1 MAHPP
6 RLKPLAIGSVRIDDP
21 VILAPM
27 SGVTD
32 MPFRQMVKRDGAG
45 LVVSE
50 MIASAAMVRENRKTL
65 LMAQNSPE
73 EFPMSV
79 QLAGCEPAVMAD
91 AARLN
96 EDRGAAIIDINFGCP
111 VKKVV
116 NGHAGSSLMR
126 DEVHAAKILEAT
138 VRAVSLPVTLKM
150 RTGWDST
157 NRNAPTLARIAE
169 ECGIRMLTVHGR
181 TRCQFYE
188 GHADWAFVAE
198 VKASTSLPVIVNGDI
213 VSLDDVDTAL
223 AQSCADGVM
232 IGRGAYGRPWFL
244 NQAIR
249 YLRTGERLP
258 DPSLVEQYRIVRTH
272 FDAMLSHYGRETGVR
287 MARKHLGWYSKGL
300 PASAEFRAAVNRE
313 TDADKV
319 RAMLADFFMPAL
331 ERQAA

>member
-1 MAHPP
+1 MNKTP
-6 RLKPLAIGSVRIDDP
+6 RLQPVHIGPVRIDDP
-21 VILAPM
+21 VILAPL
-27 SGVTD
+27 SGVSD
-32 MPFRQMVKRDGAG
+32 MPFRQMVKRSGAG

-65 LMAQNSPE
+65 LMAKNSPE

-79 QLAGCEPAVMAD
+79 QLAGCEPQVMAD
-91 AARLN
+91 AAKLN

-138 VRAVSLPVTLKM
+138 AKAVKLPVTLKM
-150 RTGWDST
+150 RTGWDS
-157 NRNAPTLARIAE
+157 NSRNAPNLARIAE
-169 ECGIRMLTVHGR
+169 ECGIQLLTVHGR
-181 TRCQFYE
+181 TRCQFYD
-188 GHADWAFVAE
+188 GHADWAFIRE
-198 VKASTSLPVIVNGDI
+198 VKAATKLPVIVNGDI
-213 VSLDDVDTAL
+213 NTLDDVDQAL
-223 AQSCADGVM
+223 DQSGADGIM

-244 NQAIR
+244 KQAIH

-258 DPSLVEQYRIVRTH
+258 DPSLVEQYAIVRQH
-272 FDAMLSHYGRETGVR
+272 FEAMLSHYGNETGVR
-287 MARKHLGWYSKGL
+287 MARKHLGWSSKGL
-300 PASAEFRAAVNRE
+300 PASAEFRFAVNRE

-319 RAMLADFFMPAL
+319 RALLASFFLPVL

>member
-1 MAHPP
+1 MNKTP
-6 RLKPLAIGSVRIDDP
+6 RLQPIHIGSVRIDDP
-21 VILAPM
+21 VILAPL
-27 SGVTD
+27 SGVSD
-32 MPFRQMVKRDGAG
+32 MPFRQMVKRSGAG

-65 LMAQNSPE
+65 LMAKNSPE

-79 QLAGCEPAVMAD
+79 QLAGCEPQVMAD
-91 AARLN
+91 AAKLN

-138 VRAVSLPVTLKM
+138 AKAVKLPVTLKM
-150 RTGWDST
+150 RTGWDSS
-157 NRNAPTLARIAE
+157 NRNAPNLARIAE
-169 ECGIRMLTVHGR
+169 ECGIKLLTIHGR
-181 TRCQFYE
+181 TRCQFYD
-188 GHADWAFVAE
+188 GHADWGFIRE
-198 VKASTSLPVIVNGDI
+198 VKAATRLPVIANGDI
-213 VSLDDVDTAL
+213 NTLDDVDEAL
-223 AQSCADGVM
+223 EQSGADGIM

-244 NQAIR
+244 KQAIH

-258 DPSLVEQYRIVRTH
+258 DPSLAQQYAIVRQH
-272 FDAMLSHYGRETGVR
+272 FEAMLSHYGTETGVR
-287 MARKHLGWYSKGL
+287 MARKHLGWASKGL
-300 PASAEFRAAVNRE
+300 SQSAEFRFAVNRE

-319 RAMLADFFMPAL
+319 RALLASFFLPAL

>member
-1 MAHPP
+1 MDHQA
-6 RLKPLAIGSVRIDDP
+6 RLKPLQIGPVQIDDP

-32 MPFRQMVKRDGAG
+32 MPFRQIVKRRGAG

-65 LMAQNSPE
+65 LMARNSPE

-79 QLAGCEPAVMAD
+79 QLAGCEPEVMAD
-91 AARLN
+91 AAKLN

-138 VRAVSLPVTLKM
+138 VKAVKLPVTLKM
-150 RTGWDST
+150 RTGWDSG
-157 NRNAPTLARIAE
+157 NRNAPRLARVAE
-169 ECGIRMLTVHGR
+169 QCGIRMLTVHGR
-181 TRCQFYE
+181 TRCQFYD

-198 VKASTSLPVIVNGDI
+198 VKAATSLPVVVNGDI
-213 VSLDDVDTAL
+213 NTLDDVDQAL
-223 AQSCADGVM
+223 AQSSADGVM

-244 NQAIR
+244 NQAIH
-249 YLRTGERLP
+249 YLRTGEKLP
-258 DPSLVEQYRIVRTH
+258 APTLAQQYATVRAH
-272 FDAMLSHYGRETGVR
+272 FEAMLDHYGTETGVR

-300 PASAEFRAAVNRE
+300 PASADFRASVNRE
-313 TDADKV
+313 TEAGRV
-319 RAMLADFFMPAL
+319 RALLAAFFLPAL
-331 ERQAA
+331 DRQAA